1 MENIYI
7 IGYIL
12 ALFVGVVLGVLGS
25 GGSILS
31 VPIFVYIMNVSP
43 VLATAY
49 SLFVVGITA
58 LVGGIQKAKQ
68 QLVNYRNTLL
78 FGIPTLLTVFLT
90 RKFLVPNIPDLMVIS
105 DGFKIHKSVLIM
117 AVFAVV
123 MIFSAIRM
131 IVPIKEKNTL
141 ILPETYYYKIAF
153 RGIIIGLISGFV
165 GAGGGFLIIPALVF
179 MGRLPMKIAV
189 GTSLLIVSAQSLIG
203 FLGDIQVNQPM
214 DWQMLG
220 LFTIFS
226 VIGIVIGNNVA
237 KKINSE
243 KLKIAFGWFVL
254 TMGSYILIKEIFFS
268 N

>member
-1 MENIYI
+1 M
-7 IGYIL
+7 
-12 ALFVGVVLGVLGS
+12 S
-25 GGSILS
+25 
-31 VPIFVYIMNVSP
+31 
-43 VLATAY
+43 
-49 SLFVVGITA
+49 
-58 LVGGIQKAKQ
+58 
-68 QLVNYRNTLL
+68 
-78 FGIPTLLTVFLT
+78 
-90 RKFLVPNIPDLMVIS
+90 
-105 DGFKIHKSVLIM
+105 
-117 AVFAVV
+117 VFAVV

-141 ILPETYYYKIAF
+141 ILAETNYFQIAL

-214 DWQMLG
+214 DWKMLG

-243 KLKIAFGWFVL
+243 KLKIVFGWFVL

>member
-1 MENIYI
+1 M
-7 IGYIL
+7 
-12 ALFVGVVLGVLGS
+12 
-25 GGSILS
+25 
-31 VPIFVYIMNVSP
+31 
-43 VLATAY
+43 
-49 SLFVVGITA
+49 
-58 LVGGIQKAKQ
+58 
-68 QLVNYRNTLL
+68 
-78 FGIPTLLTVFLT
+78 
-90 RKFLVPNIPDLMVIS
+90 
-105 DGFKIHKSVLIM
+105 
-117 AVFAVV
+117 V

-141 ILPETYYYKIAF
+141 ILPETNYYQIVF